1 MGLYTRYGKR
11 IFDLTLSVIGLIFF
25 ILPMALITAKIREE
39 LGDPIL
45 FRQPRVG
52 KKGILFTVLKFRTMA
67 DDGRVTSRFCRG
79 LRACAMDELPQLVN
93 IFRGE
98 MSFVGPR
105 PLIPEE
111 LEKLGE
117 FPEGALRMS
126 AQPGLT
132 GVAQLYG
139 DKNPSLQ
146 QRLIWDLSYIRN
158 CSLGLDLWILLRS
171 VGITLKAAWE
181 KSGAKIKTKE

>member
-1 MGLYTRYGKR
+1 MGVYARYGKR
-11 IFDLTLSVIGLIFF
+11 IFDLTLSVIGLLFF
-25 ILPMALITAKIREE
+25 MLPMALIAAKIRSS
-39 LGDPIL
+39 LGSPVL

-52 KKGILFTVLKFRTMA
+52 KNGAFFTVLKFRTLA
-67 DDGRVTSRFCRG
+67 DNGRVADRFCRG
-79 LRACAMDELPQLVN
+79 LRACAMDELPQLLN

-111 LEKLGE
+111 LEEIGE
-117 FPEGALRMS
+117 FPGGKLRVS
-126 AQPGLT
+126 VRPGLA

-171 VGITLKAAWE
+171 VGITLKGAWE
-181 KSGAKIKTKE
+181 KSGAKIKAKE

>member
-1 MGLYTRYGKR
+1 MGGYARHGKR
-11 IFDLTLSVIGLIFF
+11 IFDLTLSVIGLLFF
-25 ILPMALITAKIREE
+25 ILPMALIAAKIRKEI
-39 LGDPIL
+39 GSPVL

-52 KKGILFTVLKFRTMA
+52 KNGFLFTVLKFRTMA
-67 DDGRVTSRFCRG
+67 DDGRVTSRFCHG

-93 IFRGE
+93 IFHGE

-105 PLIPEE
+105 PLIPVE
-111 LEKLGE
+111 LEKVGE
-117 FPEGALRMS
+117 LPEADLRLS
-126 AQPGLT
+126 VRPGLA

-139 DKNPSLQ
+139 DKTPSLQ

-171 VGITLKAAWE
+171 VGITLKGAWE
-181 KSGAKIKTKE
+181 KSGAKIKAKE